1 MIFTSLEPSTRP
13 DKKYMIMFN
22 EPKKLFI
29 LDLRI
34 VKHTC
39 LDHKDKKKR
48 FNYLQR
54 HYPNENWDNPL
65 SAGAL
70 SVFLLWG
77 SSTDLETNLKEFL
90 RRFNVR

>member
-1 MIFTSLEPSTRP
+1 MIFISLEPSTRP
-13 DKKYMIMFN
+13 NKKYMIMFN
-22 EPKKLFI
+22 DPKKTIHFGS
-29 LDLRI
+29 
-34 VKHTC
+34 KNSKTY

-70 SVFLLWG
+70 SAFLLWG
-77 SSTDLETNLKEFL
+77 PSTDLKTNLKEFL
-90 RRFNVR
+90 RRFNIR